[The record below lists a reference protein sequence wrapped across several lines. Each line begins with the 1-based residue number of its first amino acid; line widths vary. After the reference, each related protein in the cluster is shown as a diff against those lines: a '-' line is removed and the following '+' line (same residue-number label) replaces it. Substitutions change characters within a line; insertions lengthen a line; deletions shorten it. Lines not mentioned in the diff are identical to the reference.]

1 MKKLLLLTAIGS
13 VTLLSG
19 CQMTGSTDNAS
30 TPTNFQDMS
39 CDQIKST
46 LDTQKDT
53 IDNIENGSSLLSMV
67 GMDTGTATAKKAA
80 VTTYQTSLKAAKPIA
95 KAKNCKFRL

>member
-13 VTLLSG
+13 AALLSG

-39 CDQIKST
+39 CQDIKST
-46 LDTQKDT
+46 LDAQKEAIDT
-53 IDNIENGSSLLSMV
+53 IESGGSLLSMV
-67 GMDTGTATAKKAA
+67 GMDEGTDAAKKAA

-95 KAKNCKFRL
+95 KAKKCKFSL